1 MKVRVLGSA
10 AGGGI
15 PQWNCACDGCTAA
28 RDSRE
33 GGGTDRRPDTV
44 AVSGD
49 GIDWYLLNASPDL
62 RAQLLATPE
71 LRPGPGRRQTPVRGV
86 ILTTAELDHTAGL
99 LGLREA
105 SSLNVYATATVLA
118 ALSSAFP
125 VRTML
130 APYTAIDW
138 REMPQTLPGGLCLE
152 ALTVG
157 AKRPRYASSAV
168 DAGGDWVT
176 ALRITDE
183 RRSAVFVYATCLP
196 AWTEAFDD
204 FVRGA
209 DVVLLD
215 GTFATADE
223 LAVVAGR
230 GGAAGELGH
239 VPVAESEPATAGH
252 PGTTFWYG
260 HLNNTNPMARGS
272 PRVVEDGQLLVSS

>member
-28 RDSRE
+28 RQ
-33 GGGTDRRPDTV
+33 GGQDRRPDTV
-44 AVSGD
+44 AISGD

-105 SSLNVYATATVLA
+105 SSLSVYATATVLA
-118 ALSSAFP
+118 ALSSEFP

-130 APYTAIDW
+130 APYTAIGW
-138 REMPQTLPGGLCLE
+138 HEMPRTLQGGLCLE

-157 AKRPRYASSAV
+157 AKRPRYVSSVEGA
-168 DAGGDWVT
+168 DWVT

-196 AWTEAFDD
+196 EWTEAFDE

-223 LAVVAGR
+223 LAVVGGR
-230 GGAAGELGH
+230 PGAAGELGH
-239 VPVAESEPATAGH
+239 LPVADSEPATGRH
-252 PGTTFWYG
+252 PGTRFWYG

-272 PRVVEDGQLLVSS
+272 PLVVDDGQVLVSS